1 MKYLTQL
8 FILLLFY
15 SSWALAYKKEIKIAT
30 VQGLPF
36 SDIVD
41 NEVVGANIEIST
53 LLAKSINLKPTFI
66 PCPFARCLSMVQ
78 QGEADM
84 IMSLKKLP
92 ERENDL
98 IFLHPSYMTQH
109 DPLRFFTLASRK
121 IKINNFVDLNK
132 LIVGTLRGARYFD
145 AFDQSKSITKVELTS
160 HQQLVQMLLH
170 NRIDTFIDRENSIL
184 AFSLLEDVQQ
194 KFSLADYQYDT
205 AINAYIAISKNS
217 NIKHYEERLSK
228 ELQKLITNDT
238 INNILMNTTNQR
250 KKQSE
255 L

>member
-1 MKYLTQL
+1 MKYIPKLL
-8 FILLLFY
+8 ILLLFY
-15 SSWALAYKKEIKIAT
+15 SSWALAHKKDIKIAT

-36 SDIVD
+36 SDIID
-41 NEVVGANIEIST
+41 NEFVGPNIEIST
-53 LLAKSINLKPTFI
+53 LLAESINLKPTFI

-84 IMSLKKLP
+84 ILSLKKLP

-121 IKINNFVDLNK
+121 ITINDFVDLND

-145 AFDQSKSITKVELTS
+145 AFDQNKTITKVELTS
-160 HQQLVQMLLH
+160 HKQLVQMLLH
-170 NRIDTFIDRENSIL
+170 NRIDAFIDRENSIL
-184 AFSLLEDVQQ
+184 AFSPLENVQQ
-194 KFSLADYQYDT
+194 KFSLANYQHNT
-205 AINAYIAISKNS
+205 AINAYIAISKHS

-228 ELQKLITNDT
+228 ALQKLITNNT
-238 INNILMNTTNQR
+238 INNILMNVTNQQ
-250 KKQSE
+250 KE
-255 L
+255 